1 VDNCKEWK
9 EAFKKANSKNDSI
22 YLPTNGAISG
32 WNESEA
38 ITFIRNYIKKP
49 VVTCDDFMMS
59 YAVLGLTKITEEQ
72 GEWVAKEAMEVYNG
86 KSISQVALTQNNKSE
101 V

>member
-1 VDNCKEWK
+1 
-9 EAFKKANSKNDSI
+9 
-22 YLPTNGAISG
+22 
-32 WNESEA
+32 
-38 ITFIRNYIKKP
+38 

>member
-1 VDNCKEWK
+1 VDNCKEWN

-38 ITFIRNYIKKP
+38 ITFIRNY
-49 VVTCDDFMMS
+49 
-59 YAVLGLTKITEEQ
+59 
-72 GEWVAKEAMEVYNG
+72 
-86 KSISQVALTQNNKSE
+86 
-101 V
+101 